1 MLQLPSRKPRPQWE
15 PRSVPKRLR
24 QPEGVASRRPV
35 ACGTPQTR
43 VNQWCCRAHDRA
55 NPLSLHCPADSRAG
69 DTEQVG
75 KFSGTVLAA
84 IKQGH
89 QVRFLPVIELGL
101 LTTQTPF
108 GLGDLTTWPS
118 DATPRLPATAE
129 AATFTPPR
137 SYRPAIW

>member
-1 MLQLPSRKPRPQWE
+1 MHVVIQRVALQVWPAGRRNHVSTRGADAY
-15 PRSVPKRLR
+15 VD
-24 QPEGVASRRPV
+24 ASTFSLTRPV
-35 ACGTPQTR
+35 DG
-43 VNQWCCRAHDRA
+43 
-55 NPLSLHCPADSRAG
+55 RAG
-69 DTEQVG
+69 DPEQVG
-75 KFSGTVLAA
+75 ELSGAVLTTFE
-84 IKQGH
+84 QGH